1 MNVSIGRIHPSVARN
16 RLMTAQTKD
25 YEYFFTKSKKS
36 GQWKIAKENAKL
48 GCSGRKQGE
57 NESENGPF
65 YGYEAGLTV

>member
-1 MNVSIGRIHPSVARN
+1 
-16 RLMTAQTKD
+16 MTAQTKD